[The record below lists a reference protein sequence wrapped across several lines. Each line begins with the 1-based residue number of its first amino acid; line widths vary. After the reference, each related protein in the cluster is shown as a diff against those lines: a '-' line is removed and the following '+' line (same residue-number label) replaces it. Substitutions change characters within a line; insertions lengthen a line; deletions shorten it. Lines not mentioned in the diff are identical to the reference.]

1 MATPQLDS
9 EGFYYVIGGEF
20 PGEKGKNDY
29 ALHNADLL
37 WSYFIKTYHWTL
49 PAVCAFFGAITYECG
64 FNPRLIE
71 GGLVTPTRNSGVGYV
86 QWTPSTNL
94 TAYANQWGVPWYLSS
109 TQMRKL
115 ELERTTTDSNIRQ
128 WFVMNPYKAKYLE
141 DFSEE
146 SIYYTQDSFCSTA
159 DFVNGNTP
167 RSLSAQIVE
176 FYTRSGSWANKDNWT
191 RNAEMFSF
199 FYERYSGQEPPT
211 PPDTPTPP
219 TPPSKKSGLKV
230 WQMIRY
236 H

>member
-20 PGEKGKNDY
+20 PGEKGKNEY

-37 WSYFIKTYHWTL
+37 WSYFIKTYNWTL
-49 PAVCAFFGAITYECG
+49 PAVCAFFGAITYESG

-71 GGLVTPTRNSGVGYV
+71 GGLTTPVKNSGVGYV

-94 TAYANQWGVPWYLSS
+94 TDYATQWGVPWYL
-109 TQMRKL
+109 
-115 ELERTTTDSNIRQ
+115 
-128 WFVMNPYKAKYLE
+128 YKAKYLE
-141 DFSEE
+141 DFPES
-146 SIYYTQDSFCSTA
+146 SIYKTQDDFCSKA

-167 RSLSAQIVE
+167 RSLSAQIPE
-176 FYTRSGSWANKDNWT
+176 FYTRPGSWANKDNWT

-199 FYERYSGQEPPT
+199 FYNRYSGQDPPS
-211 PPDTPTPP
+211 PPTPP
-219 TPPSKKSGLKV
+219 TPPTPGKKSGLKV